1 MWTPSTLDPVDNGTL
16 GLLRGICY
24 YPNMASRTKQFP
36 ISGRPLPDGS
46 IWLLETSFLLEAGAR
61 SLKTETTYRS
71 GLRLFADWLQY
82 YKRDGFTLDDEIP
95 LSPERLTTA
104 TVLSFRNWL
113 LANRAQSTA
122 TTYMAAVTGYL
133 HFLDG
138 QDQLPSNTQLGKLQ
152 RQLARRQVERN
163 QAETVI
169 DMDAARQDVPK
180 IVAYYEEMPLPA
192 SNDRFNRRLSLL
204 RNRALVNI
212 LYSTAARLSEV
223 VALNRSNVDQG
234 RAQYATVT
242 GKGGRP
248 RTLYIREYAR
258 HSIQTYLAERKD
270 SNPALFVAHS
280 RNARDA
286 RLSSTSAHNVVK
298 RAVNALGLH
307 HSLSA
312 HDFRH
317 FRATQLLR
325 EGMPI
330 EVVQEFLGHTDISTT
345 RGIYAPVL
353 GVHIVSEWLDNVDIA
368 PEQVPSPQDAE
379 TIISPD
385 DLGLTPAP

>member
-1 MWTPSTLDPVDNGTL
+1 MGSEWM
-16 GLLRGICY
+16 
-24 YPNMASRTKQFP
+24 MASSKREFP
-36 ISGRPLPDGS
+36 ISGRPLPDGPV
-46 IWLLETSFLLEAGAR
+46 WLMETSYLLEAGAR

-82 YKRDGFTLDDEIP
+82 YKRDGYSLEDEPP
-95 LSPERLTTA
+95 LSPETISTA
-104 TVLSFRNWL
+104 TVLAFRNWL

-138 QDQLPSNTQLGKLQ
+138 QDQLPSETQLGKLQ
-152 RQLARRQVERN
+152 RQMARRQVERN

-169 DMDAARQDVPK
+169 DLDQARQAVPQ
-180 IVAYYEEMPLPA
+180 IVSYYDDLPLPA
-192 SNDRFNRRLSLL
+192 SNDPFNRRLSLL
-204 RNRALVNI
+204 RNRALVNT

-234 RAQYATVT
+234 RAGYATVT
-242 GKGGRP
+242 GKGNRP
-248 RTLYIREYAR
+248 RTLYIRDYAR
-258 HSIQTYLAERKD
+258 QAIRAYLAARSD

-280 RNARDA
+280 RNATNA
-286 RLSSTSAHNVVK
+286 RLSATSAHKVVK
-298 RAVNALGLH
+298 HAVKALGLH
-307 HSLSA
+307 GSLSA

-317 FRATQLLR
+317 YRATQLLR

-353 GVHIVSEWLDNVDIA
+353 GVQIVSEWLDNVDIA
-368 PEQVPSPQDAE
+368 PERARPQAE
-379 TIISPD
+379 QDPANA
-385 DLGLTPAP
+385 TPFVD

>member
-1 MWTPSTLDPVDNGTL
+1 
-16 GLLRGICY
+16 
-24 YPNMASRTKQFP
+24 
-36 ISGRPLPDGS
+36 
-46 IWLLETSFLLEAGAR
+46 LETSFLLEAGAR

-71 GLRLFADWLQY
+71 GLRLFADWLQHF
-82 YKRDGFTLDDEIP
+82 KRDGYSVDDTLP

-138 QDQLPSNTQLGKLQ
+138 QDQLPRNTQLGKLQ

-169 DMDAARQDVPK
+169 DMDTARQAIPQ
-180 IVAYYEEMPLPA
+180 IVAYYGELPLP
-192 SNDRFNRRLSLL
+192 STNDRFNRRHSLL
-204 RNRALVNI
+204 RNRALVNV

-223 VALNRSNVDQG
+223 VALNRSNVDHG
-234 RAQYATVT
+234 LANYAAIT

-248 RTLYIREYAR
+248 RTLYIRDYAR
-258 HSIQTYLAERKD
+258 SSIRAYLQERTD

-280 RNARDA
+280 RNARGA
-286 RLSSTSAHNVVK
+286 RLSATSAHNVVK
-298 RAVNALGLH
+298 RAVKALELH
-307 HSLSA
+307 QSLSA

-353 GVHIVSEWLDNVDIA
+353 GVQVVSEWLDNVDVA
-368 PEQVPSPQDAE
+368 PQQAAADRDARA
-379 TIISPD
+379 TGSPD
-385 DLGLTPAP
+385 NFDFPVDH